1 MRNSTRGIR
10 TTVLVG
16 AAVAIVGATAA
27 IRWLSKK
34 IPEPK
39 GISELQD
46 AASLPPPS
54 ATRPKHDPLAEKLTH
69 ADDRVDINHWLPP
82 QWGIAPEVRIG
93 KRWYS
98 TLWLL
103 PIGFVGLLGAIA
115 GAQGLRQTDWCD
127 DFIKNYP
134 GTGPNA
140 PSIDSGFPA
149 WLRWQHFFNLFLMTF
164 ILRSGVQILADH
176 PRLYWNAHCTPGTE
190 WFRFQR
196 PVPKDRLWTA
206 KDDSV
211 TLPKWLGIPGLRH
224 SIGLARWWHF
234 SVNLLWVANGVVSY
248 INLFRTDQWRRLV
261 PVSLDVFPN
270 ALSTA
275 IQYASLD
282 FPPDKSWTRYNSLQ
296 QLTYFITVFVA
307 APTMIATGLMQSP
320 AISNKTGKL
329 GRIVHR
335 QAARSI
341 HVLSFFWF
349 LFFITSHV
357 TMVFIT
363 GLRPNLN
370 HMFAGK
376 E

>member
-1 MRNSTRGIR
+1 MQKRAVRNATLFGAAA
-10 TTVLVG
+10 VLVG
-16 AAVAIVGATAA
+16 AAATV
-27 IRWLSKK
+27 RWFSKK
-34 IPEPK
+34 IPDR
-39 GISELQD
+39 GAIADVRDFVS
-46 AASLPPPS
+46 APPPS
-54 ATRPKHDPLAEKLTH
+54 VTEPRHDPLAEQLTH
-69 ADDRVDINHWLPP
+69 ADDRVDESHWLPP

-93 KRWYS
+93 QRWYS
-98 TLWLL
+98 TLSLL

-115 GAQGLRQTDWCD
+115 GAQGLRHSDWCKS
-127 DFIKNYP
+127 FIERYP
-134 GTGPNA
+134 GIAQQA
-140 PSIDSGFPA
+140 PSIDSGFPP
-149 WLRWQHFFNLFLMTF
+149 WLRWAHFFNLFLMTF
-164 ILRSGVQILADH
+164 IMRSGVQILADH
-176 PRLYWNAHCTPGTE
+176 PRLYWNVGCTPGTE

-196 PVPKDRLWTA
+196 PVPQGRVWTA

-234 SVNLLWVANGVVSY
+234 SVNLLWVANGIVSY
-248 INLFRTDQWRRLV
+248 VNLFRTDQWKRLV
-261 PVSLDVFPN
+261 PITWAVFPN

-282 FPPDKSWTRYNSLQ
+282 FPPEKSWTRYNGLQ

-307 APTMIATGLMQSP
+307 APTMVATGLMQSP
-320 AISNKTGKL
+320 AISNKSGIL

-341 HVLSFFWF
+341 HFLSFFWF
-349 LFFITSHV
+349 LFFITAHI
-357 TMVFIT
+357 TMVFVT